1 MFREFIFGVVVVSRI
16 HFWMFHE
23 FGFVIIASSNFDLR
37 SLSDLSE
44 DEMDVENDMD
54 LRAVNPKTDKM
65 EAVLMSTPEG
75 NDSGPSGDEDGS
87 VSDHSCVGEP
97 KKVPP
102 GTLKL
107 AALASAT
114 GGLPLSALH
123 ARASETSAAQMAEQ
137 EKADALLLQKVARS
151 TLQQKSAE
159 LDKKKQE
166 HTSAKDHM
174 EPRAAKRAREAVAA
188 VQEGLKPERTRRAVA
203 ETREHPGAVAS
214 KAAKRE
220 REQSAAK
227 AARRA
232 ARQEERAAA
241 EAKADAKLAKQE
253 RRAAKAADR
262 EREAAKA
269 AHKLAKQDEN
279 AAAVGTAEEQSVA
292 KATRRPD
299 KAARKAAEQRAP
311 EEQEEET
318 LAVQEASKEVAIEE
332 AKVVGDEGE
341 AAELVPVIEQEM
353 GPHLG
358 APAAAA
364 GTDGEAAAADDSDGE
379 AAATDENSGRPI
391 TSTLEAESEGEERH
405 GKEDSKEDGK
415 KEGDE

>member
-1 MFREFIFGVVVVSRI
+1 
-16 HFWMFHE
+16 MFHD
-23 FGFVIIASSNFDLR
+23 FGFVIIASSNFELR

-44 DEMDVENDMD
+44 DEMDIENDMD

-65 EAVLMSTPEG
+65 EAVLMATEG
-75 NDSGPSGDEDGS
+75 NDSGLSGDDDGS
-87 VSDHSCVGEP
+87 ESDHSCFGLGEP
-97 KKVPP
+97 KVPP
-102 GTLKL
+102 GKL
-107 AALASAT
+107 AAPFAT
-114 GGLPLSALH
+114 GGLPLSPLKAK
-123 ARASETSAAQMAEQ
+123 TGAAQMAEQ
-137 EKADALLLQKVARS
+137 EKVDALLLHETARS
-151 TLQQKSAE
+151 TPRQKSAE
-159 LDKKKQE
+159 LDKKKQKQGKSFNTE

-174 EPRAAKRAREAVAA
+174 EPRAAKRAREAEAA
-188 VQEGLKPERTRRAVA
+188 VQESLKLERSRRAVA

-232 ARQEERAAA
+232 ARQEEERAAA
-241 EAKADAKLAKQE
+241 EAKADADAKLAKQE
-253 RRAAKAADR
+253 RKAAKAAN
-262 EREAAKA
+262 
-269 AHKLAKQDEN
+269 KLAKQDEN

-318 LAVQEASKEVAIEE
+318 LAAQEASKEVAIEE

-341 AAELVPVIEQEM
+341 AAELVSVIEQGM

-358 APAAAA
+358 GPAAAA

-379 AAATDENSGRPI
+379 AAATDEDGTA
-391 TSTLEAESEGEERH
+391 TSEAESDGEERH
-405 GKEDSKEDGK
+405 GKEDSQEDGK
-415 KEGDE
+415 DKEGGGEDMPAW

>member
-1 MFREFIFGVVVVSRI
+1 
-16 HFWMFHE
+16 
-23 FGFVIIASSNFDLR
+23 
-37 SLSDLSE
+37 
-44 DEMDVENDMD
+44 MD

-97 KKVPP
+97 KKKVPP

-107 AALASAT
+107 AAPASAT
-114 GGLPLSALH
+114 SRLPLSPLH
-123 ARASETSAAQMAEQ
+123 ARASKTSAAQKAEQ
-137 EKADALLLQKVARS
+137 KALQRTVCSALKKKGAAV
-151 TLQQKSAE
+151 SAE
-159 LDKKKQE
+159 GTPSNTE

-227 AARRA
+227 AARQA

-253 RRAAKAADR
+253 RRAAKIADR
-262 EREAAKA
+262 ERKAGKA
-269 AHKLAKQDEN
+269 ANKLAKQDEN
-279 AAAVGTAEEQSVA
+279 AAAVGTAEEQSAA
-292 KATRRPD
+292 KATHRPVGCQSNAPAC
-299 KAARKAAEQRAP
+299 KTARKFAVQRAP
-311 EEQEEET
+311 EEQEEKT
-318 LAVQEASKEVAIEE
+318 S
-332 AKVVGDEGE
+332 
-341 AAELVPVIEQEM
+341 
-353 GPHLG
+353 HLG
-358 APAAAA
+358 GPAA
-364 GTDGEAAAADDSDGE
+364 TCSCCDDIRSIDDYSLDE
-379 AAATDENSGRPI
+379 AAATDDDSGRSI
-391 TSTLEAESEGEERH
+391 TSTSESASEGKERH
-405 GKEDSKEDGK
+405 SEEDSEEDGKEDDEKDSEED
-415 KEGDE
+415 